1 MQMSGPDAMTSQEQE
16 LLTRVARAM
25 QASKAWPAVF
35 DAGSAEVLARAA
47 IEAITP
53 VVEQAFKDGMVY
65 GNNVKDADPELAW
78 QQSRV
83 RASLSKT

>member
-1 MQMSGPDAMTSQEQE
+1 MTSQEQE

-47 IEAITP
+47 IEAYEAGVKQSLTTCDVPICRTRAA
-53 VVEQAFKDGMVY
+53 QA
-65 GNNVKDADPELAW
+65 ELAAMGL
-78 QQSRV
+78 SVPPLRT
-83 RASLSKT
+83 SLSKGEE

>member
-1 MQMSGPDAMTSQEQE
+1 MTSQEQE

-47 IEAITP
+47 IEAMMVPTLAMKNAGWREATAQGHDATEIE
-53 VVEQAFKDGMVY
+53 VEPIYAAMI
-65 GNNVKDADPELAW
+65 
-78 QQSRV
+78 
-83 RASLSKT
+83 RASLSKGEK

>member
-1 MQMSGPDAMTSQEQE
+1 MTSQEQE

-47 IEAITP
+47 IEAIEP
-53 VVEQAFKDGMVY
+53 VVEHAFKDGMVY

-83 RASLSKT
+83 RASISKT

>member
-1 MQMSGPDAMTSQEQE
+1 MTQNSMTSQEQE

-47 IEAITP
+47 IEAIEP

-83 RASLSKT
+83 RASLSGEE

>member
-1 MQMSGPDAMTSQEQE
+1 MTSQEQE

-25 QASKAWPAVF
+25 RASKAWPAVF

-47 IEAITP
+47 IEAIEP

-83 RASLSKT
+83 RASLSGEE

>member
-1 MQMSGPDAMTSQEQE
+1 MVACSMTSQEQE

-47 IEAITP
+47 IEAIEP